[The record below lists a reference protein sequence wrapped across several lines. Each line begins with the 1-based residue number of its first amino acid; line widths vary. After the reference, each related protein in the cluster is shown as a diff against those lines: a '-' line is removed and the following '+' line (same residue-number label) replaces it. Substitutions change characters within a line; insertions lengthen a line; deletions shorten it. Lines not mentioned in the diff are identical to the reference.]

1 MNKGFFVSIDL
12 IITIA
17 AVIFLFGFLGVYL
30 HNSIS
35 DYAYYKEDAK
45 MQSTMNIALNR
56 LANSDISC
64 DLLGDSGNLLNKKV
78 SFCVDPLKYD
88 NSNMFGDLDY
98 NVSLDCGQYCLDLKP
113 SPNKFIAKEVNLI
126 ISESGITKAD
136 YFILTNGGS
145 NSETEFADKTLVRVY
160 VWK

>member
-30 HNSIS
+30 HNSIL
-35 DYAYYKEDAK
+35 DYATYKEDAK

-64 DLLGDSGNLLNKKV
+64 DLVDHSGNSLNKKV
-78 SFCVDPLKYD
+78 SFCIDLFKY
-88 NSNMFGDLDY
+88 NSGIFNDLDY
-98 NVSLDCGQYCLDLKP
+98 NVSLDCGQYCLDANP
-113 SPNKFIAKEVNLI
+113 NANKFIAKDIDLI

-136 YFILTNGGS
+136 YSILTNGGS
-145 NSETEFADKTLVRVY
+145 NSNTQFAKKTLVRVY